1 MEWSERGLY
10 GGQQKYDIAA
20 IDIYMGPNMVYGSR
34 SEQYQWLKQ
43 VTDSGKILAI
53 GECSSIPGIDEM
65 IRDNSLWSFFGLWY
79 GDYLTSGGGDTAD
92 VYTTEEDLIKMYNAE
107 NSITL
112 ESYAGVYGHRN

>member
-1 MEWSERGLY
+1 MEKDSEKQPLL
-10 GGQQKYDIAA
+10 
-20 IDIYMGPNMVYGSR
+20 N
-34 SEQYQWLKQ
+34 LKRQ
-43 VTDSGKILAI
+43 VLRWKCILTFR
-53 GECSSIPGIDEM
+53 ECSSIPGIDEM

-79 GDYLTSGGGDTAD
+79 GDYLTSSSGGTAD